1 VFFNHLDGEGRLLLA
16 DLVVHATTP
25 FAEIARSSE
34 RIVFVDRG
42 EFVEGR
48 IVEDKERGWHPARVS
63 GRSPRADA
71 RRRLGELGVTP
82 TLSNLYQTSPA
93 PLMP

>member
-1 VFFNHLDGEGRLLLA
+1 
-16 DLVVHATTP
+16 VVHATTP

-34 RIVFVDRG
+34 RIVFVDG
-42 EFVEGR
+42 GDLVEGR
-48 IVEDKERGWHPARVS
+48 IVEDTVLGWHPARVS
-63 GRSPRADA
+63 GQSPRADA

-82 TLSNLYQTSPA
+82 TLSNLRHRPPA